1 MSTLGTLPDWA
12 ATAPALLL
20 LGTAFVLLLVD
31 MITPDEQNS
40 VMLAGV
46 SVTGALLALG
56 TTIWYLVAGTGQ
68 PGTGE
73 LDTDGA
79 IELFDGSL
87 IVDGMSLFF
96 AAIITSVVLMVV
108 LASYEY
114 LRELPNQ
121 SEYYSLVLLAATG
134 MVMVT
139 FANSFV
145 TALISIE
152 LVSLPS
158 YALVASL
165 KTNKGSAEAG
175 LKYFL
180 IGALSSAIFIYG
192 ISLIYVTTGSLQFDA
207 VTAVFENGGVGEL
220 TGLLGLGV
228 LMIIGGVGFKI
239 AAVPFHFWAP
249 DAYEGAPAPVSAFIS
264 SASKAAGFVLAFRIF
279 VDVFSYTEVT
289 EAIDWVIAFQILA
302 VVTMTVAN
310 FAALKQTKVKRILAY
325 SSVAHAGYVLIAL
338 AALTGSA
345 DGAFVLGSGLAH
357 LMVYGFMNTGAFL
370 FIALT
375 EYWDIGR
382 QIEDFYGLGRQAPV
396 ACGAMTVFLFSLAGL
411 PLGGGFLSKFYLL
424 WASIEGEVAL
434 LGIALVV
441 NSVVSL
447 FYYTGIVKAL
457 WVEEPDGDLE
467 ITKYPTGL
475 YAAIVLAA
483 IMTVLLLPGFGLVV
497 EFAETAAGMVA

>member
-1 MSTLGTLPDWA
+1 
-12 ATAPALLL
+12 
-20 LGTAFVLLLVD
+20 
-31 MITPDEQNS
+31 
-40 VMLAGV
+40 
-46 SVTGALLALG
+46 
-56 TTIWYLVAGTGQ
+56 
-68 PGTGE
+68 
-73 LDTDGA
+73 
-79 IELFDGSL
+79 
-87 IVDGMSLFF
+87 
-96 AAIITSVVLMVV
+96 
-108 LASYEY
+108 
-114 LRELPNQ
+114 
-121 SEYYSLVLLAATG
+121 
-134 MVMVT
+134 
-139 FANSFV
+139 
-145 TALISIE
+145 
-152 LVSLPS
+152 
-158 YALVASL
+158 
-165 KTNKGSAEAG
+165 
-175 LKYFL
+175 
-180 IGALSSAIFIYG
+180 
-192 ISLIYVTTGSLQFDA
+192 
-207 VTAVFENGGVGEL
+207 VFENGGGGGL
-220 TGLLGLGV
+220 SGLLGLGV

-249 DAYEGAPAPVSAFIS
+249 DAYEGAPAPISAFIS

-279 VDVFSYTEVT
+279 VDVFSFTEVT

-302 VVTMTVAN
+302 IVTMTVAN
-310 FAALKQTKVKRILAY
+310 FAALKQDKVKRILAY

-375 EYWDIGR
+375 EYWGVGR
-382 QIEDFYGLGRQAPV
+382 QMEDFYGLGRQAPV

-434 LGIALVV
+434 LGIALVA

-457 WVEEPDGDLE
+457 WVEEPAADRE
-467 ITKYPTGL
+467 ITQYPTGL

-483 IMTVLLLPGFGLVV
+483 IMTVLLLPGFGVVV